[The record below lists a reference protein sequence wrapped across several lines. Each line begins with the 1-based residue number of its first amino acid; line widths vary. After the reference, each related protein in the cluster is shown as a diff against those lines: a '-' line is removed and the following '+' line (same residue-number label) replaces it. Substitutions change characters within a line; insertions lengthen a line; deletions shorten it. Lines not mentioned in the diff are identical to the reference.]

1 MVQRQVYGADSDF
14 HCLELPLSQVID
26 LVVDIPVVAKR
37 GVILSVRT
45 FLLLGR

>member
-1 MVQRQVYGADSDF
+1 MVQLRVYWPDSDF
-14 HCLELPLSQVID
+14 HCLEVPLLQVID